1 MGSEILDALE
11 KKSKALAKDAAKA
24 EKAEKAAFEEFKAK
38 GAAEKDKLAEERA
51 ARIAKEGQAKADREQ
66 ARAAKAKEEKESK
79 AAALPEQIKKMSAEK
94 RSKIESALGAE
105 KEAKSESG
113 WKSQAALKK
122 ISRYQT
128 AVDQAK
134 AEGRCSKKIDTEDAP
149 EKTEEKAAPEGF

>member
-1 MGSEILDALE
+1 MG
-11 KKSKALAKDAAKA
+11 KK
-24 EKAEKAAFEEFKAK
+24 
-38 GAAEKDKLAEERA
+38 
-51 ARIAKEGQAKADREQ
+51 
-66 ARAAKAKEEKESK
+66 SK

-94 RSKIESALGAE
+94 RSKIEGALGAE

-134 AEGRCSKKIDTEDAP
+134 AEGRCPKKA
-149 EKTEEKAAPEGF
+149 EKAKERESVLEEDDKTTITTTKAAAKKDAKEEDDSGKGKN